1 MKSPAPLAPGWVLDD
16 RFEIVRLLG
25 RGGFGIAYLA
35 RDLTR
40 GDNVVVKELAPLG
53 VPRRAN
59 GTLELES
66 GPQLQARFLKEA
78 AVLRSFQHPGIPA
91 LWSTFAENGTAYY
104 VTVYLPGARTLDD
117 RMRRDGN
124 LSEEA
129 AREIFVSLL
138 DVLEVIHAAGVLH
151 RDIKPSNVLLG
162 PAGEVV
168 LIDFGAA
175 RDWIPEAAVTH
186 TVMHTPGYAPPEQL
200 SERAQR
206 GPGTDLYGLCA
217 TIYHSLTGRPP
228 ATAGDRLAGLELI
241 PLAELR
247 PGLDESFCRAV
258 EAGLAAR
265 LADRPNSAEEMRE
278 LLRDD
283 APMDTS
289 SLTVERIDD
298 TLVRLAS
305 FRYDRRGCPNCD
317 GILEDLRPLRK
328 GVCPVCA
335 EGIVRRREF
344 DERRCPLCRVGHLER
359 RDNSGPLFICPS
371 CSLGRLATKRKS
383 LLSLERTCDCPA
395 CGAHFD
401 IASDGM
407 WRGEEFG
414 TFAEWRQKS
423 GRSIEIWDCPSCEAQ
438 FDLLADGRWA
448 QAAPRP
454 DRPRH
459 YYPEEWARLAA
470 GLSPGAGNAWCE
482 ACDADYWQE
491 DQRITLLDAPTDPRG
506 FAARYLGQALGVED
520 VRWLGVG
527 KTSGEPG
534 LICDA
539 CETEFDRYAEYQR
552 LVFSPNRRLRRHLG
566 EPRVLEDW
574 HRIAHDLPTIDQAGE
589 YEAAFEPALRQ
600 AYIDGS
606 LSFDDQGTTWRGKA
620 RYPEEE
626 GFQTLTITD
635 RELIFG
641 GAFRKWRMPVDAIL
655 RAEAEGDLIYLAVS
669 GESEELAFEV
679 LPLELVAHLRS
690 GRRSFE
696 VTAEDL
702 AARLSQKG

>member
-1 MKSPAPLAPGWVLDD
+1 MKSPAPLTPGWVLDD
-16 RFEIVRLLG
+16 RFEVVRLLG

-35 RDLTR
+35 HDLGR

-53 VPRRAN
+53 VPRRPD
-59 GTLELES
+59 GMLELEA
-66 GPQLQARFLKEA
+66 GPQLRARFLNEA
-78 AVLRSFQHPGIPA
+78 EVLRGFHHPGIPA
-91 LWSTFAENGTAYY
+91 LRATFAENGTAYH
-104 VTVYLPGARTLDD
+104 VTAYLPGARTLDD

-175 RDWIPEAAVTH
+175 RDWVPEAPMTH

-217 TIYHSLTGRPP
+217 TIYHALTGRPP
-228 ATAGDRLAGLELI
+228 ATASDRLAGLELV
-241 PLAELR
+241 PLLELR
-247 PGLDESFCRAV
+247 PGLDEGFCRAI
-258 EAGLAAR
+258 EAGLEAR
-265 LADRPNSAEEMRE
+265 LADRPSSAEEMRE
-278 LLRDD
+278 LLRED
-283 APMDTS
+283 APADAAT
-289 SLTVERIDD
+289 LTVERIDD
-298 TLVRLAS
+298 TLVRLAN
-305 FRYDRRGCPNCD
+305 FRYDRRACPNCD
-317 GILEDLRPLRK
+317 GLLEDLRPLRK
-328 GVCPVCA
+328 GVCPVCT
-335 EGIVRRREF
+335 EGVVRRREF
-344 DERRCPLCRVGHLER
+344 NERRCPLCRVGHLER
-359 RDNSGPLFICPS
+359 RDNSGPLSVCPA
-371 CSLGRLATKRKS
+371 CSVGRLVTKRRS
-383 LLSLERTCDCPA
+383 LLSSERTSDCPA

-401 IASDGM
+401 VTAEGM
-407 WRGEEFG
+407 RRGEEFG
-414 TFAEWRQKS
+414 SFTGWRQRS
-423 GRSIEIWDCPSCEAQ
+423 GRSVEIWDCPECEGQ
-438 FDLLADGRWA
+438 LDVLADGRWA
-448 QAAPRP
+448 QVVPRP

-482 ACDADYWQE
+482 ACDADYWIE
-491 DQRITLLDAPTDPRG
+491 DQRMTLLDAPTDPYS
-506 FAARYLGQALGVED
+506 FATRYLGQALGVED

-534 LICDA
+534 LICDD
-539 CETEFDRYAEYQR
+539 CETEFDRDGEYQR
-552 LVFSPNRRLRRHLG
+552 LISSPNRRLRRHLG
-566 EPRVLEDW
+566 EPRLLEDW

-600 AYIDGS
+600 AYMNGD

-620 RYPEEE
+620 RYPDEDSY
-626 GFQTLTITD
+626 QTLTITGH
-635 RELIFG
+635 ELIFG
-641 GAFRKWRMPVDAIL
+641 GTFRKWRMPTDAIL
-655 RAEAEGDLIYLAVS
+655 RAESEGDMLYLTIS
-669 GESEELAFEV
+669 GDPDPLVFEV
-679 LPLELVAHLRS
+679 PPLELVAHLRS
-690 GRRSFE
+690 GRRSFS

-702 AARLSQKG
+702 AARLSDS